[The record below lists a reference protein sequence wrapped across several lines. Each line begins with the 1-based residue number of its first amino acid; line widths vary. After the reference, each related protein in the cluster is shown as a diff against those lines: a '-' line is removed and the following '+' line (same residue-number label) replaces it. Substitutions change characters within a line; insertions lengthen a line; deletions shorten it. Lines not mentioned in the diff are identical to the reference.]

1 MKKTIKFCNSQ
12 LPSLFKS
19 IKIAIDSEEDD
30 IPTTDISHLFG
41 ESDSEED
48 NLTKNFL
55 GKVTSELSNM
65 LGNML
70 GLTGPGDVDGPTERV
85 SKIIETLGR
94 ANTTKL
100 DEVQQ
105 RRFDNAKY
113 YVLHNIGENAVD
125 SGNLNLFEVCNKLAE
140 PGKNPFS
147 YADVKQAMQE
157 MLNR

>member
-55 GKVTSELSNM
+55 GKVTSELSTM

-85 SKIIETLGR
+85 SKIIETL
-94 ANTTKL
+94 
-100 DEVQQ
+100 
-105 RRFDNAKY
+105 
-113 YVLHNIGENAVD
+113 
-125 SGNLNLFEVCNKLAE
+125 
-140 PGKNPFS
+140 
-147 YADVKQAMQE
+147 
-157 MLNR
+157 

>member
-41 ESDSEED
+41 ESDSED
-48 NLTKNFL
+48 DKLTKNFL
-55 GKVTSELSNM
+55 EKVASALSEK

-70 GLTGPGDVDGPTERV
+70 GLTGPGVDQSTERI
-85 SKIIETLGR
+85 SKVIESLGK
-94 ANTTKL
+94 ANTEKL
-100 DEVQQ
+100 DEIQQ

-113 YVLHNIGENAVD
+113 YVLHTIGQNAID
-125 SGNLNLFEVCNKLAE
+125 SGNLNLFEVCNFLAE

-147 YADVKQAMQE
+147 YSDVKLVIQG

>member
-1 MKKTIKFCNSQ
+1 MIKFCSSQ

-41 ESDSEED
+41 ESDSED
-48 NLTKNFL
+48 DDLTKNFL
-55 GKVTSELSNM
+55 GKVTSKLSIM
-65 LGNML
+65 LGSML

-85 SKIIETLGR
+85 SKIIKTLGR
-94 ANTTKL
+94 TDTTNL
-100 DEVQQ
+100 DEVHQ

-113 YVLHNIGENAVD
+113 YVLHKIGEDAVD
-125 SGNLNLFEVCNKLAE
+125 NGNLNLFEVCNRLAE
-140 PGKNPFS
+140 RGKNPFS
-147 YADVKQAMQE
+147 YSDVKLVIQG